1 MIFETNKKK
10 VDGALEIASMH
21 GFSRIINY
29 FENQEIEILKDL
41 HRKVFKTHEK
51 KYENQIVELNK
62 KQLKDFDLISNHIKQ
77 INDRIN
83 HFFKKKFFLNKV
95 WFENKIFD
103 VNTDENYRNKLPY
116 IPHIDKKRFF
126 KIMIY
131 LDKTDENN
139 GAIKFCKKNPNEL
152 EQFRQKILK
161 NEELSNVIQNDNL
174 NFFSISGDEGDLI
187 FFDTN
192 CPHKA
197 GIGRKNNSRRV
208 IRIDFE
214 TMDWN
219 CKNLFSKTKLVLK
232 DILL

>member
-21 GFSRIINY
+21 GFSSIINY

-51 KYENQIVELNK
+51 KYGNQIVELNK

-103 VNTDENYRNKLPY
+103 VN
-116 IPHIDKKRFF
+116 
-126 KIMIY
+126 
-131 LDKTDENN
+131 
-139 GAIKFCKKNPNEL
+139 
-152 EQFRQKILK
+152 
-161 NEELSNVIQNDNL
+161 
-174 NFFSISGDEGDLI
+174 
-187 FFDTN
+187 
-192 CPHKA
+192 
-197 GIGRKNNSRRV
+197 
-208 IRIDFE
+208 
-214 TMDWN
+214 
-219 CKNLFSKTKLVLK
+219 
-232 DILL
+232 